1 MIEGLQPTLEG
12 LAHWRIRPERTVS
25 LLESLDRFLA
35 SGPSKNQGCNR
46 FGHLT
51 LPSLE
56 KLAEA
61 WAQELDPYWI
71 EARKD
76 VSQRREKKREIPDY
90 LGIDTIYGEE
100 IEATVARIARES
112 VIAAA
117 RAVAKEGDI
126 DGILPSCR
134 NLRTLDVIKPVEEEL
149 GLPIFGSNL
158 ALTWAMARAAG
169 PQVVPQGAFR
179 LLQTIPA

>member
-1 MIEGLQPTLEG
+1 MIECLQPTLEG
-12 LAHWRIRPERTVS
+12 LARWDIRPECTVS

-71 EARKD
+71 AAKKD
-76 VSQRREKKREIPDY
+76 VSQRNEKEREIPDY
-90 LGIDTIYGEE
+90 LGIDTIYGE
-100 IEATVARIARES
+100 
-112 VIAAA
+112 
-117 RAVAKEGDI
+117 
-126 DGILPSCR
+126 GI
-134 NLRTLDVIKPVEEEL
+134 
-149 GLPIFGSNL
+149 
-158 ALTWAMARAAG
+158 
-169 PQVVPQGAFR
+169 
-179 LLQTIPA
+179 